1 MVKKENIY
9 NPSHSIEDV
18 MKMLGVPKR
27 MYANEV
33 ARPITMQEGKE
44 MHFLRGGDTWKLQHY
59 VIEIPD
65 SVLDYKK
72 NLAKVLERNG
82 ASKTAVME
90 AQKVYLGDYLM
101 DLGDNCIFDKYATGC
116 GGTTLALKDDRDCI
130 IAVPSRELVDNKRF
144 YRRKNISRQMVDTG
158 TGLLKW
164 ESTTYYTQQERD
176 DLFCV
181 YGGLNDSLFDL
192 EKYYQE
198 VMSDPKRRL
207 KIVCTYDQVG
217 KVVGWL
223 LGRSLN
229 YNPNNP
235 SRPCFLYIDE
245 MQEIYDSYQKSP
257 DDGRDRRESI
267 RKMLDVIKKFQHVV
281 VISATIVAERF
292 FFDELL
298 DPNRFKVYHVKF
310 PQGSTEKICLHLRQ
324 CESPRTE
331 LVAELR
337 KYLRKENPIP
347 SNAHVFLN
355 SVREILSIIKELGIL
370 ENASKFKVVCSSK
383 DEKNANKFKKAI
395 ETAIKRRYKLDNSA
409 SIQDIF
415 QMYEGL
421 ADFYNSPIGST
432 IDPPRKIN
440 FYTARAFSG
449 CDIYDEDAQPYIVTL
464 DPKKINQVFDVST
477 KFKQVVGRLRNSTRP
492 PIYIY
497 KPSGYFYDVYTHSTG
512 DPIVDDMND
521 EKEIKL
527 TANDILESQKKNRSI
542 TDGTP
547 EDYLN
552 RFGLTRDPNTKNI
565 IPDTIIA
572 AQNAMNRRSFRDISS
587 YTTISAAAARE
598 NDWSVYQETIDYSK
612 PTSSKSETPIPP
624 TVDNSTEVVA
634 KPRTRALSFKN
645 AYLAYIKIRQSIES
659 GVQPTQTMDA
669 EMHFYESKFSYIKDI
684 YDLLTPEDVEKAKY
698 SPTTCK
704 RLVAQRNIEK
714 SRPKIL
720 KELKTQ
726 ITLNTFYE
734 QKMRKA
740 WTKYFKSKYKLS
752 KFKLDDYG
760 EVKRVQG
767 MRTVVKSKDLF
778 GEVKEIKRTDGFMVL
793 RWLD

>member
-1 MVKKENIY
+1 MSTDKDFYTPKG
-9 NPSHSIEDV
+9 SIEAI
-18 MKMLGVPKR
+18 MKMLGIPKR
-27 MYANEV
+27 MYAHEV

-65 SVLDYKK
+65 SVLEYKE
-72 NLAKVLERNG
+72 NLAKIREHNG

-90 AQKVYLGDYLM
+90 TQKVYLGDYLM

-144 YRRKNISRQMVDTG
+144 YIQKIPVQNMIDTG
-158 TGLLKW
+158 KGVYRW
-164 ESTTYYTQQERD
+164 ETTINNMPVLRK
-176 DLFCV
+176 DLFCI

-223 LGRSLN
+223 LGRSIN

-257 DDGRDRRESI
+257 DDGKDRRDAI
-267 RKMLDVIKKFQHVV
+267 KKMLEAINVFQHVV

-292 FFDELL
+292 FFDQLL

-310 PQGSTEKICLHLRQ
+310 PKGSTEKICLHLRE
-324 CESPRTE
+324 CENPRTE

-337 KYLRKENPIP
+337 KYLRKDNPIP

-355 SVREILSIIKELGIL
+355 SVREILGIVKELGIL
-370 ENASKFKVVCSSK
+370 ENASKFKIVCSSR
-383 DEKNANKFKKAI
+383 DEKNADKFKKAI
-395 ETAIKRRYKLDNSA
+395 ENAIKKRYKLEKTA

-432 IDPPRKIN
+432 IDPPHKIN

-477 KFKQVVGRLRNSTRP
+477 KFKQVVGRLRNSARP
-492 PIYIY
+492 PVYIY
-497 KPSGYFYDVYTHSTG
+497 KPRGYFYDVYTNSTG
-512 DPIVDDMND
+512 DPVTDDLND
-521 EKEIKL
+521 EKQINA
-527 TANDILESQKKNRSI
+527 TARDILASQTKNRSI

-547 EDYLN
+547 EEYLN
-552 RFGLTRDPNTKNI
+552 RFGLTRDPYSKNI
-565 IPDTIIA
+565 VPDSIIA

-598 NDWSVYQETIDYSK
+598 NDWSVYQETIDTK
-612 PTSSKSETPIPP
+612 PKAPANDAPVQPP
-624 TVDNSTEVVA
+624 TVETTDVVVT
-634 KPRTRALSFKN
+634 PRTRALSFKN
-645 AYLAYIKIRQSIES
+645 AYLKYIQIRQSLENN
-659 GVQPTQTMDA
+659 VQPTQDMEATM
-669 EMHFYESKFSYIKDI
+669 HLYESKFPYIKDI
-684 YDLLTPEDVEKAKY
+684 YDLLTPEEVAKAKY
-698 SPTTCK
+698 SPTECK
-704 RLVAQRNIEK
+704 RLAAERNVEK

-720 KELKTQ
+720 EELKAQ
-726 ITLNTFYE
+726 ISLNTFYE

-740 WTKYFKSKYKLS
+740 WTKYFKDKYKLS

-760 EVKRVQG
+760 ETKRVQG
-767 MRTVVKSKDLF
+767 MRTVVKGKDLF
-778 GEVKEIKRTDGFMVL
+778 GDVKEIERTDGFMVL